1 MGFFFLNMNTFYF
14 SHDYTARSDIKIK
27 KLIATQGMLGHG
39 IYWSLVEDLYHNN
52 NKLEDNPALL
62 AYDYRCTTELIKSV
76 INDFDLFIVKDGYV
90 SSNSIQKRLD
100 ERNDKVTK
108 AKQSA
113 SKRWEKR
120 VENAVNIETQ
130 CDSDANAMR
139 TQCDG
144 NAIKESKVKE
154 RKVKESKDISKFIP
168 PIVEDVLNYFE
179 ENGYSREV
187 ANKAYHYYNNLGWKN
202 SKGNQVV
209 NWKNAMLN
217 NWFKEENKKKVQAPI
232 IPTFYY

>member
-1 MGFFFLNMNTFYF
+1 MNTFYF

-27 KLIATQGMLGHG
+27 KLIATQGMLGYG

-62 AYDYRCTTELIKSV
+62 AYDYRCTIEVIKSV

-100 ERNDKVTK
+100 ERNEKVYK

-113 SKRWEKR
+113 SKRWENKAK
-120 VENAVNIETQ
+120 NADNIETQ

-154 RKVKESKDISKFIP
+154 SKVKERKVNKRKVKEEVVFIP

-217 NWFKEENKKKVQAPI
+217 NWFKDENKKKVQAPI

>member
-1 MGFFFLNMNTFYF
+1 MNTFYF

-27 KLIATQGMLGHG
+27 KLIATQGMLGYG

-113 SKRWEKR
+113 SKRWENKAK
-120 VENAVNIETQ
+120 NADNIETQ
-130 CDSDANAMR
+130 CDPDANAMR

-154 RKVKESKDISKFIP
+154 SKVNKRKLKEEVVFIP
-168 PIVEDVLNYFE
+168 PVLNDVLVYFD
-179 ENGYSREV
+179 ENGYSKE
-187 ANKAYHYYNNLGWKN
+187 AATKAFNYYNNLGWKN
-202 SKGNQVV
+202 SKGNQVL
-209 NWKNAMLN
+209 NWKNTMLN
-217 NWFKEENKKKVQAPI
+217 NWFTPQNEKKKYHLYPKLMN
-232 IPTFYY
+232 

>member
-27 KLIATQGMLGHG
+27 KLIATQGMLGYG
-39 IYWSLVEDLYHNN
+39 VYWSLVEDLYHNN
-52 NKLEDNPALL
+52 NKLEDNPSLL

-76 INDFDLFIVKDGYV
+76 INDFNLFIVKDGYV

-113 SKRWEKR
+113 SKRWENKGK
-120 VENAVNIETQ
+120 NADNIETQ

-144 NAIKESKVKE
+144 NAIKESKVNK
-154 RKVKESKDISKFIP
+154 RKDIGKFITP
-168 PIVEDVLNYFE
+168 TLEEVLAYFE
-179 ENGYSREV
+179 EHKYKKTE
-187 ANKAYHYYNNLGWKN
+187 AEKAFNFYNNR
-202 SKGNQVV
+202 
-209 NWKNAMLN
+209 NWKDSNDRPVKNWKLKMQEV
-217 NWFKEENKKKVQAPI
+217 WFKEENKIKIQAPI

>member
-1 MGFFFLNMNTFYF
+1 MNTFYF

-27 KLIATQGMLGHG
+27 KLIATQGMLGYG

-113 SKRWEKR
+113 SKRWENKGK
-120 VENAVNIETQ
+120 NADNIETQ

-154 RKVKESKDISKFIP
+154 SKVNKRKLKEEVVFIP
-168 PIVEDVLNYFE
+168 PILNDVLLYFD
-179 ENGYSREV
+179 ENGYSKE
-187 ANKAYHYYNNLGWKN
+187 AATKAFNYYTNLGWKN
-202 SKGNQVV
+202 SKGNQVI
-209 NWKNAMLN
+209 NWKNTMQ
-217 NWFKEENKKKVQAPI
+217 NWFTPENEKKKYHLYPKLMN
-232 IPTFYY
+232 

>member
-1 MGFFFLNMNTFYF
+1 MNTFYF

-27 KLIATQGMLGHG
+27 KLIATQGMLGYG

-113 SKRWEKR
+113 SKRWENKGK
-120 VENAVNIETQ
+120 NADNIETQ
-130 CDSDANAMR
+130 CDTNANAMR

-154 RKVKESKDISKFIP
+154 SKVNKRKLKEEVVFIP
-168 PIVEDVLNYFE
+168 PVLNDVLLYFD
-179 ENGYSREV
+179 ENGYSKE
-187 ANKAYHYYNNLGWKN
+187 AATKAFNYYTNLGWKN
-202 SKGNQVV
+202 SKGNQVI
-209 NWKNAMLN
+209 NWKNTMQ
-217 NWFKEENKKKVQAPI
+217 NWFTPENEKKKYHLYPKLMN
-232 IPTFYY
+232 

>member
-1 MGFFFLNMNTFYF
+1 MNTFYF

-27 KLIATQGMLGHG
+27 KLIATQGMLGYG
-39 IYWSLVEDLYHNN
+39 VYWSLVEDLYHNN
-52 NKLEDNPALL
+52 NKLEDNPSLL
-62 AYDYRCTTELIKSV
+62 AYDYRCTTELIESV

-113 SKRWEKR
+113 SKRWENKAK
-120 VENAVNIETQ
+120 NADNIETQ
-130 CDSDANAMR
+130 CDTDANAMR

-154 RKVKESKDISKFIP
+154 SKVNKRKLKEEVVFIP
-168 PIVEDVLNYFE
+168 PVLNDVLVYFD
-179 ENGYSREV
+179 ENGYSKE
-187 ANKAYHYYNNLGWKN
+187 AATKAFNYYTNLGWKN
-202 SKGNQVV
+202 SKGNQVI
-209 NWKNAMLN
+209 NWKNTMQ
-217 NWFKEENKKKVQAPI
+217 NWFTPENEKKKYHLYPKLMN
-232 IPTFYY
+232 

>member
-1 MGFFFLNMNTFYF
+1 MNTFYF

-27 KLIATQGMLGHG
+27 KLIATQGMLGYG

-62 AYDYRCTTELIKSV
+62 AYDYRCTIEVIKSV

-100 ERNDKVTK
+100 ERNEKVYK

-113 SKRWEKR
+113 SKRWENKAK
-120 VENAVNIETQ
+120 NADNIETQ
-130 CDSDANAMR
+130 CDTDANAMR

-154 RKVKESKDISKFIP
+154 SKVNKRKVKEEVVFIP

-217 NWFKEENKKKVQAPI
+217 NWFKDENKKKVQAPI

>member
-1 MGFFFLNMNTFYF
+1 MRTQYERIAFALRT
-14 SHDYTARSDIKIK
+14 DTEKIK
-27 KLIATQGMLGHG
+27 K
-39 IYWSLVEDLYHNN
+39 
-52 NKLEDNPALL
+52 
-62 AYDYRCTTELIKSV
+62 V
-76 INDFDLFIVKDGYV
+76 IENYDLFKIENERIYNESILRRLKMRKDK
-90 SSNSIQKRLD
+90 SHKARKSAQKR
-100 ERNDKVTK
+100 
-108 AKQSA
+108 
-113 SKRWEKR
+113 W
-120 VENAVNIETQ
+120 
-130 CDSDANAMR
+130 SDANAMR

-154 RKVKESKDISKFIP
+154 SKVNKRKVKEEVVFIP

>member
-1 MGFFFLNMNTFYF
+1 MNTFYF

-27 KLIATQGMLGHG
+27 KLIATQGMLGYG

-113 SKRWEKR
+113 SKRWENKAK
-120 VENAVNIETQ
+120 NADNIETQ
-130 CDSDANAMR
+130 CDPDANAMR

-144 NAIKESKVKE
+144 NAIKEIKVNK
-154 RKVKESKDISKFIP
+154 RKVKEEVVFIP
-168 PIVEDVLNYFE
+168 PILNDVLVYFD
-179 ENGYSREV
+179 ENGYSKE
-187 ANKAYHYYNNLGWKN
+187 AATKAFNYYTNLGWKN
-202 SKGNQVV
+202 SKGNQVI
-209 NWKNAMLN
+209 NWKNTMQ
-217 NWFKEENKKKVQAPI
+217 NWFTPENEKKKYHLYPKLMN
-232 IPTFYY
+232 

>member
-1 MGFFFLNMNTFYF
+1 MNTFYF

-27 KLIATQGMLGHG
+27 KLIATQGMLGYG

-52 NKLEDNPALL
+52 NKLEDNPAIL
-62 AYDYRCTTELIKSV
+62 AYDYRCTVEVIKSV

-113 SKRWEKR
+113 SKRWENKSK
-120 VENAVNIETQ
+120 NADNIETQ
-130 CDSDANAMR
+130 CDTNANAMR

-154 RKVKESKDISKFIP
+154 SKVNKRKLKEEVVFIP
-168 PIVEDVLNYFE
+168 PVLNDVLVYFD
-179 ENGYSREV
+179 ENGYSKE
-187 ANKAYHYYNNLGWKN
+187 AATKAFNYYTNLGWKN
-202 SKGNQVV
+202 SKGNQVI
-209 NWKNAMLN
+209 NWKNTMQ
-217 NWFKEENKKKVQAPI
+217 NWFTPENEKKKYHLYPKLMN
-232 IPTFYY
+232 

>member
-27 KLIATQGMLGHG
+27 KLIATQGMLGYG

-52 NKLEDNPALL
+52 NKLEDNPSLL
-62 AYDYRCTTELIKSV
+62 AYDYRCKTELIKSV

-100 ERNDKVTK
+100 ERNDKVYK

-113 SKRWEKR
+113 SKRWGKR

-144 NAIKESKVKE
+144 NAIKESKVNK
-154 RKVKESKDISKFIP
+154 SKDIGKFIIP
-168 PIVEDVLNYFE
+168 TLEEVLAYFE
-179 ENGYSREV
+179 EHKYKKTE
-187 ANKAYHYYNNLGWKN
+187 AEKAFNFYNNRKWKDSN
-202 SKGNQVV
+202 DRPVK
-209 NWKNAMLN
+209 NWKLKMQEV
-217 NWFKEENKKKVQAPI
+217 WFKEENKIKVQAPI

>member
-1 MGFFFLNMNTFYF
+1 
-14 SHDYTARSDIKIK
+14 
-27 KLIATQGMLGHG
+27 MLGYG

-113 SKRWEKR
+113 SKRWENKGK
-120 VENAVNIETQ
+120 NADNIETQ

-154 RKVKESKDISKFIP
+154 SKVKESKVNKRKLKEDIFIP

-209 NWKNAMLN
+209 NWKNTMMN
-217 NWFKEENKKKVQAPI
+217 NWFKDENKKKVQAPI

>member
-1 MGFFFLNMNTFYF
+1 MNTFYF

-27 KLIATQGMLGHG
+27 KLIATQGMLGYG

-62 AYDYRCTTELIKSV
+62 AYDYRCTIEVIKSV

-100 ERNDKVTK
+100 ERNEKVYK

-113 SKRWEKR
+113 SKRWENKAK
-120 VENAVNIETQ
+120 NADNIETQ
-130 CDSDANAMR
+130 CDFDANAMR

-154 RKVKESKDISKFIP
+154 NKVNKRKVKEEVVFIP

>member
-1 MGFFFLNMNTFYF
+1 
-14 SHDYTARSDIKIK
+14 
-27 KLIATQGMLGHG
+27 MLGYG

-52 NKLEDNPALL
+52 NKLENNPALL
-62 AYDYRCTTELIKSV
+62 AYDYRCSIELIESV
-76 INDFDLFIVKDGYV
+76 INDFDLFIVSDGYI

-113 SKRWEKR
+113 SKRWEKKA
-120 VENAVNIETQ
+120 ENAEKVETQ

-154 RKVKESKDISKFIP
+154 NKVNKRKVKEDIFIP
-168 PIVEDVLNYFE
+168 PVLEDVIIYFD
-179 ENGYSREV
+179 ENGYSKE
-187 ANKAYHYYNNLGWKN
+187 AATKAFNYYNNLGWKN

-209 NWKNAMLN
+209 NWKNTMLN
-217 NWFKEENKKKVQAPI
+217 NWFKDENKKKVQAPI

>member
-1 MGFFFLNMNTFYF
+1 MNTFYF

-27 KLIATQGMLGHG
+27 KLIATQGMLGYG

-52 NKLEDNPALL
+52 NKLENNPALL
-62 AYDYRCTTELIKSV
+62 AYDYRCSIELIESV
-76 INDFDLFIVKDGYV
+76 INDFDLFIVLDGYI

-113 SKRWEKR
+113 SKRWEKKA
-120 VENAVNIETQ
+120 ENAEKVETQ
-130 CDSDANAMR
+130 CESDANAMR

-144 NAIKESKVKE
+144 NAIKESKGKE
-154 RKVKESKDISKFIP
+154 NKVNKRKVKEDIFIP
-168 PIVEDVLNYFE
+168 PVLEDVIIYFD
-179 ENGYSREV
+179 ENGYSKE
-187 ANKAYHYYNNLGWKN
+187 AATKAFNYYNNLGWKN

-209 NWKNAMLN
+209 NWKNTMLN
-217 NWFKEENKKKVQAPI
+217 NWFKDENKKKVQAPI